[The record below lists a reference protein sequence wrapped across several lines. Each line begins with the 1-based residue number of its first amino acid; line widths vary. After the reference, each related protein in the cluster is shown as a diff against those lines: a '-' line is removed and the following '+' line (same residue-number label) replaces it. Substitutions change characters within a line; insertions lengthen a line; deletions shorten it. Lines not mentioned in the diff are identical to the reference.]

1 MRYWYVCDDVG
12 EFYFKAEC
20 LNSRPS
26 RRMKNR
32 DNWSHNTAWDNIPE
46 RLEKVE
52 KSEGYF
58 WAELPPLFVISAGI
72 E

>member
-1 MRYWYVCDDVG
+1 
-12 EFYFKAEC
+12 
-20 LNSRPS
+20 
-26 RRMKNR
+26 MKNR